1 MLQVWRYE
9 LDVVDD
15 ITELDMPLGAV
26 IVHLEVPDPDAGDP
40 PSIWALV
47 NLNSEYERRLF
58 TLVGTGMPIPEP
70 AKYIGTAVMDRGLH
84 VFHAFELFKN
94 SR

>member
-9 LDVVDD
+9 IDPVDD
-15 ITELDMPLGAV
+15 VTELDMPKGAT
-26 IVHLEVPDPDAGDP
+26 IVHMEVPNDGDP

-47 NLNSEYERRLF
+47 NVTSEFERRRF
-58 TLVGTGMPIPEP
+58 TLVATGMPIPEP
-70 AKYIGTAVMDRGLH
+70 AKYIGTSVLDKGIH
-84 VFHAFELFKN
+84 VFHAFELFEN